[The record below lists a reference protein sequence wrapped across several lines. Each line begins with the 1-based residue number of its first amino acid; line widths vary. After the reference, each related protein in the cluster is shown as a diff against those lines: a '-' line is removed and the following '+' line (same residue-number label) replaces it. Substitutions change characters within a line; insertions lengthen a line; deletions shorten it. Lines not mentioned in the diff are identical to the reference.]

1 MPAVTPVSDSV
12 RGDGEAET
20 NAAAAVAAAER
31 VSIEKARAIMCV

>member
-20 NAAAAVAAAER
+20 NAAAAAER
-31 VSIEKARAIMCV
+31 VSIEKARALTCV